1 MADVAAVDTPDLP
14 DLKDRVQKYE
24 DWEEKTVDSQKASR
38 KARAYYDNKQWTSAE
53 VAKLKERGQPVITKN
68 RIARKI
74 NFILGEEIRKRV
86 DPAARPRTPQ
96 HEDAARSATDALR
109 YAEEEEKFDAVRS
122 SALKNVLVEGYG
134 GAVKEMSQ
142 DEDGGYVNVLRHV
155 EWDRLFYDPA
165 SRAPDFSDALYLG
178 IIVWLDLEDAVSLYP
193 NARRELE
200 EAVRNAGS
208 DTTTTTEDTPRG
220 KSWADGRRK
229 RVKVIE
235 MYHRVGKD
243 WYRFDFT
250 KSADLREPEMTFILD
265 EKGKHSLC
273 PLVMMSCYVD
283 SDGARYGIVD
293 ALISPQDEI
302 NKRSSKAL
310 HLLSVDKT
318 TYEEGAIDD
327 PVKYQSERAKPDGLM
342 MVAPGGLTEGRIRN
356 ETGTELAQGQFNLL
370 NEAKQDIDSIGPSA
384 SGVNDLPGGVSG
396 RAFLARQQAA
406 SQELG
411 TIFDQLKQ
419 WTHSIFTLD
428 WLCIRQYWTEE
439 KWLRVTDD
447 RELTGYRFVALNQR
461 MTRAHRFQELLQKQ
475 VPPDKAL
482 QTAAGDVAPQ
492 IISDAQ
498 AAASQMTQ
506 AATQQAQMMQQQGMA
521 PAGAGSP
528 PDLTSIIMRHPLMA
542 QQITVNQ
549 VDQMLIDIVIDEAP
563 ETAVLADE
571 QFETL
576 GQLTPSIV
584 QAKPDMAPALVRAL
598 IQASSL
604 PNKRELLQEFD
615 KGPDPAAKQA
625 QQQQQ
630 AMQAQMQQMAMAL
643 QQAQLQ
649 VEQTR
654 AALQQAQAQNQQ
666 AQAAKT
672 AAETQILP
680 AQAQAKMQAD
690 AMAAQTRMAQA
701 NAQAQ
706 ATGADTA
713 IKVEQHQRSMQPHG
727 VMVIEA
733 TPMHHQGETQ

>member
-1 MADVAAVDTPDLP
+1 MADVAEAEAPKLP

-24 DWEEKTVDSQKASR
+24 DWEEKTVESQKASR
-38 KARAYYDNKQWTSAE
+38 KARDYYDNKQWTAE
-53 VAKLKERGQPVITKN
+53 DLATLKKRGQPPIVKN

-109 YAEEEEKFDAVRS
+109 YAEDEEKFDAVRS
-122 SALKNVLVEGYG
+122 EVLKNVLIEGFG
-134 GAVKEMSQ
+134 GAIKEMKQ
-142 DEDGGYVNVLRHV
+142 DEDGDYKNGLRHV

-178 IIVWLDLEDAVSLYP
+178 IIVWLDLEDAVELYP
-193 NARRELE
+193 DAKREIE
-200 EAVRNAGS
+200 EAVRKAGY
-208 DTTTTTEDTPRG
+208 DTTATTEDVPRG
-220 KSWADGRRK
+220 KSWADGKRR
-229 RVKVIE
+229 RVKIIE
-235 MYHRVGKD
+235 MYHRVGQD

-250 KSADLREPEMTFILD
+250 KAADLSEPTRTFILD
-265 EKGKHSLC
+265 EKGRHSLC
-273 PLVMMSCYVD
+273 PLEMMSCYVD
-283 SDGARYGIVD
+283 SDGSRYGIVA

-310 HLLSVDKT
+310 HLLSVDRT
-318 TYEEGAIDD
+318 TYEDGAIDD
-327 PVKYQSERAKPDGLM
+327 PVKYQSERAKPDGMM
-342 MVAPGGLTEGRIRN
+342 MVGPGGLSEGRIRN
-356 ETGTELAQGQFNLL
+356 ESGTELAQGQFNLL

-384 SGVNDLPGGVSG
+384 SGINDLPGSISG
-396 RAFLARQQAA
+396 RAFIARQQAA
-406 SQELG
+406 AQELG
-411 TIFDQLKQ
+411 TVFDQLKQ

-461 MTRAHRFQELLQKQ
+461 MTRAQRFQELLQKQ
-475 VPPDKAL
+475 VPPEKAL
-482 QTAAGDVAPQ
+482 ETAAGDVAPQ
-492 IISDAQ
+492 IVSDAQ
-498 AAASQMTQ
+498 AQAAQMTQ
-506 AATQQAQMMQQQGMA
+506 AATRQSQMMQQQGMA
-521 PAGAGSP
+521 PAGSP
-528 PDLTSIIMRHPLMA
+528 PPTDLTSIILRHPMMA
-542 QQITVNQ
+542 EKITVNQ

-576 GQLTPSIV
+576 GQLTPAIV
-584 QAKPDMAPALVRAL
+584 QAKPEMATALVRAL
-598 IQASSL
+598 LQASSL

-615 KGPDPAAKQA
+615 KGPDPAAQQA

-630 AMQAQMQQMAMAL
+630 AQLQQMAMAL

-654 AALQQAQAQNQQ
+654 SALQQAQAQNQQ
-666 AQAAKT
+666 AQAEKT
-672 AAETQILP
+672 AVETQMLP
-680 AQAQAKMQAD
+680 AQTQAKMQAD
-690 AMAAQTRMAQA
+690 AVAAQMK

-706 ATGADTA
+706 DQMQRSGVDTA
-713 IKVEQHQRSMQPHG
+713 IKMDQHQRSMQPHG

-733 TPMHHQGETQ
+733 TPVHHQGAS